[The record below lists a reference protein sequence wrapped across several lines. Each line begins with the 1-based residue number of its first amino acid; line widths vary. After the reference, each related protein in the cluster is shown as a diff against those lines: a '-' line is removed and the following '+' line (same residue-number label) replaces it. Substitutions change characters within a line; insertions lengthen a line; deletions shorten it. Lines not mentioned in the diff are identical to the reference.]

1 MVVGVVGE
9 RAAVWCKWIVGCVI
23 YDVVVSVVEGGCVC
37 VCVRV
42 WVVKFLYVKVVGVD
56 VRTLLILVHGT
67 RQLKEVVPIQRGSL
81 D

>member
-1 MVVGVVGE
+1 M
-9 RAAVWCKWIVGCVI
+9 CVC
-23 YDVVVSVVEGGCVC
+23 VCVC